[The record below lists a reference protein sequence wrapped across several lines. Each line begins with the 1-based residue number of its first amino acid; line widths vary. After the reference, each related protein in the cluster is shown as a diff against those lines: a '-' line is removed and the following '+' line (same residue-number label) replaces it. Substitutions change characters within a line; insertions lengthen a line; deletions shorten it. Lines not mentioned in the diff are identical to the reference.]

1 MDKKFQEAELLME
14 RTLLLDWWDDERMRI
29 TNRLTERFVLLEDK
43 ISIEI
48 DDVPIRKLLSPAK
61 YEQEVIEPIVVSW
74 LSREYARLTFSGD
87 LSELKINPASPQN
100 NNFVLDTVDLIETGT
115 VGAIS
120 IAPLAAIPFVGG
132 VITSSGGFSVL
143 GFSIIA
149 PSLAVSVG
157 PALAVAFGTFALA
170 AGPKLRQKTKSKL
183 ATKYKS
189 AIIEKVKLRALGSFQ
204 HPEIQSLKGTLLA
217 ELDELLE
224 QKLLS
229 LQAHVH
235 DTI

>member
-29 TNRLTERFVLLEDK
+29 TNLLTERFVLLEEK

-48 DDVPIRKLLSPAK
+48 DNVPIRKILSPAK
-61 YEQEVIEPIVVSW
+61 YEKDVIEPIIMSW

-87 LSELKINPASPQN
+87 LSELKMDPVSHQN
-100 NNFVLDTVDLIETGT
+100 NNNILDTVDLIETGT

-120 IAPLAAIPFVGG
+120 VAPLAAIPFVGG
-132 VITSSGGFSVL
+132 VITTSGGFSVL

-149 PSLAVSVG
+149 PSIGVSVG
-157 PALAVAFGTFALA
+157 PAIAVALGTFALA
-170 AGPKLRQKTKSKL
+170 AGPKLRQKSKSKL
-183 ATKYKS
+183 AAKYKS
-189 AIIEKVKLRALGSFQ
+189 ATIEKVKLRALGSFQ
-204 HPEIQSLKGTLLA
+204 HPEIQSLKGSLLE

-224 QKLLS
+224 KKLLR
-229 LQAHVH
+229 LQVH
-235 DTI
+235 LNDTI